1 MAKRNLTKQNEK
13 VLIMRQVDAYNARL
27 ADPVT
32 HLTLR
37 KAPGGRGYRLT
48 FVEPNSGEVFEFDAS
63 TLRDAGQVVGM
74 LRAVQANGPAVRR
87 VFG

>member
-48 FVEPNSGEVFEFDAS
+48 FVDPFFGEVFQFDAS

-74 LRAVQANGPAVRR
+74 LRAVQLNGTPGGR
-87 VFG
+87 VIL